1 MMLTSELLRGAAR
14 KKGLLYGFFMLN
26 NAMTLEKG
34 DRQKWYFLY
43 AFGLCF
49 TQDIYVLAINRNL
62 RVLALKR
69 GQGRR
74 FKVRCID
81 LL

>member
-1 MMLTSELLRGAAR
+1 MMLTSELLGSATG

-26 NAMTLEKG
+26 NVMTLEKG

-43 AFGLCF
+43 AFGLRF
-49 TQDIYVLAINRNL
+49 AQDIYVLAINWNL
-62 RVLALKR
+62 GILALKR

>member
-1 MMLTSELLRGAAR
+1 MMLTSLLLGSAAR
-14 KKGLLYGFFMLN
+14 KKGLFYGFFTQYYLV
-26 NAMTLEKG
+26 TLEKG

-49 TQDIYVLAINRNL
+49 TQDIYVLAINWNL
-62 RVLALKR
+62 GILALKR

>member
-1 MMLTSELLRGAAR
+1 MVLTSELLGSAAG

-26 NAMTLEKG
+26 NAVTLEKG

-43 AFGLCF
+43 AFGLRF
-49 TQDIYVLAINRNL
+49 SDNIYVLAINRNL
-62 RVLALKR
+62 CVLALKR

>member
-1 MMLTSELLRGAAR
+1 MMLTSELLGSATG
-14 KKGLLYGFFMLN
+14 KKGLFYGFFTQYYFV
-26 NAMTLEKG
+26 TLEKG
-34 DRQKWYFLY
+34 DRQKWYFSY
-43 AFGLCF
+43 AFGLRF
-49 TQDIYVLAINRNL
+49 ANYIYVLAIYWVL

>member
-34 DRQKWYFLY
+34 DWQKWYFLY
-43 AFGLCF
+43 AFGLRF
-49 TQDIYVLAINRNL
+49 AQDIYVLAINRNL